1 MLDKQRTYMV
11 LNYDTSP
18 VAITSRYLNELIPA
32 GNDTTP
38 SVLPLSLEEIIYI
51 NSTTKVF
58 QIGRLRFEP
67 EFEED
72 LYKELRIVNWKDI
85 LTNQDIYDIIL
96 NPTIEKLER
105 ILAIDNPMYFDRIY
119 GAYMG
124 LKNAGATI
132 SNNVENIMKARYKE
146 LSRNKRK
153 TEIQLRPKDIAPA
166 QDSAVVED
174 LQNQL
179 AETKAMLEKLLAA
192 QDKVVEDKS
201 STKTEAGANPEATA
215 EEKPKTTTQRKR
227 NTSASKSS
235 TTKNK

>member
-18 VAITSRYLNELIPA
+18 IAITTRDHNDLIPA
-32 GNDTTP
+32 GNDDVP
-38 SVLPLSLEEIIYI
+38 ASLPLTIDEIVYV

-58 QIGRLRFEP
+58 KIGRLRFEP
-67 EFEED
+67 EFEDEI
-72 LYKELRIVNWKDI
+72 YNELRLYDWQNI
-85 LTNQDIYDIIL
+85 LTNQQIYDIIL
-96 NPTIEKLER
+96 HPTLEQLER
-105 ILAIDNPMYFDRIY
+105 ILAIDDQMYFDRIY

-124 LKNAGATI
+124 LRNAGATI

-153 TEIQLRPKDIAPA
+153 TEIQLRPKDVAPA
-166 QDSAVVED
+166 QDNAVVED
-174 LQNQL
+174 LQKQL
-179 AETKAMLEKLLAA
+179 AETRAMLERLLDA
-192 QDKVVEDKS
+192 QGKVTEDKS
-201 STKTEAGANPEATA
+201 LTETKPETTA